1 MTPSG
6 VVQAGEARILQTHL
20 TCSIP
25 LPHPLVRAPS
35 GSVPFPW
42 LRPDRAFLRV

>member
-1 MTPSG
+1 MTASG

-20 TCSIP
+20 TCSTP

-42 LRPDRAFLRV
+42 LRPYRVLRRV